1 MFKKFSIIGLFTF
14 TGYAFSFTAV
24 HADKPWFIG
33 AAGGFGSTTWQGL
46 VPIFERQNSAM
57 SLSTPID
64 VKEGG
69 GLWGVV
75 GGVEAFQNFQL
86 QFDYLQY
93 PKATVF
99 FDKDSLY
106 SIDNDDST
114 EFTSRTHTWSIQGK
128 FLVPWEDT
136 KLRLFA
142 GGGVAW
148 MARRD
153 DLLEQDIVTP
163 TFALGL
169 NYLINPRWMCEAVFS
184 YTAGYGE
191 SELNPS
197 AHYMP
202 FLYGVF
208 ARLMYRL
215 G

>member
-1 MFKKFSIIGLFTF
+1 MKFFSGLLVLACF
-14 TGYAFSFTAV
+14 GQAFAFTAV
-24 HADKPWFIG
+24 HADKPWFVG
-33 AAGGFGSTTWQGL
+33 GAGGFGSTTWQGL
-46 VPIFERQNSAM
+46 VPNAQHQNSAM

-64 VKEGG
+64 VQEGG

-75 GGVEAFQNFQL
+75 AGVEPFQNFQI

-106 SIDNDDST
+106 SIDNNDST

-153 DLLEQDIVTP
+153 DLLQQDIVTP
-163 TFALGL
+163 SFQMGL
-169 NYLINPRWMCEAVFS
+169 NYMLNCRWMAEAVFS
-184 YTAGYGE
+184 YTAGFGE

-202 FLYGVF
+202 FLYGVY
-208 ARLMYRL
+208 ARLMYRM

>member
-1 MFKKFSIIGLFTF
+1 MIIPQ
-14 TGYAFSFTAV
+14 A
-24 HADKPWFIG
+24 HAITCHYVDKPWFIG
-33 AAGGFGSTTWQGL
+33 GAGGFGSTTWQGL
-46 VPIFERQNSAM
+46 VPSTTNQSSAM

-64 VKEGG
+64 AQEGG
-69 GLWGVV
+69 GLWGIV
-75 GGVEAFQNFQL
+75 GGVEAFKNFQV
-86 QFDYLQY
+86 QFEYLNY

-99 FDKDSLY
+99 FDPDSLF
-106 SIDNDDST
+106 SIENNDTT
-114 EFTSRTHTWSIQGK
+114 EFSSHTYTWSIQAK

-142 GGGVAW
+142 SGGAAL

-153 DLLEQDIVTP
+153 SLLEQDLVTP
-163 TFALGL
+163 TFGIGF
-169 NYLINPRWMCEAVFS
+169 NYMINPRWMVDGVFS

-208 ARLMYRL
+208 ARLMYRM

>member
-1 MFKKFSIIGLFTF
+1 MLKKNSSILLAIFCGQLH
-14 TGYAFSFTAV
+14 AFTAI

-46 VPIFERQNSAM
+46 VPNSEHQNSAM

-64 VKEGG
+64 VQEGG
-69 GLWGVV
+69 GLWGGVA
-75 GGVEAFQNFQL
+75 GVEPFQNFQI

-93 PKATVF
+93 PKATVY

-106 SIDNDDST
+106 SIDNNDST
-114 EFTSRTHTWSIQGK
+114 EFSSTTHTWSIQGK

-169 NYLINPRWMCEAVFS
+169 NYLINPRWMVEGVFS